1 MFLYNGSKNNGNSN
15 NINSI
20 YHHFNSCYMG
30 SVAIMRTPRQQRNH
44 EKFLRQKQKV
54 INYLNE
60 NEMIVFFLL
69 GLSFLVMVGFLAVAV
84 A

>member
-1 MFLYNGSKNNGNSN
+1 
-15 NINSI
+15 
-20 YHHFNSCYMG
+20 MG
-30 SVAIMRTPRQQRNH
+30 AKIMRTPRQQRNH
-44 EKFLRQKQKV
+44 EKFLRQKQRV

-69 GLSFLVMVGFLAVAV
+69 GLSILVMVGCLAVAL

>member
-1 MFLYNGSKNNGNSN
+1 
-15 NINSI
+15 
-20 YHHFNSCYMG
+20 MG
-30 SVAIMRTPRQQRNH
+30 SVAVMRTPRQQRNH
-44 EKFLRQKQKV
+44 ETWLRQRARI

-69 GLSFLVMVGFLAVAV
+69 GLSILVMVGCLAVAL

>member
-44 EKFLRQKQKV
+44 LKMKRWFRAVRKEGEIMLPFIVGILILGATFVFAVKF
-54 INYLNE
+54 
-60 NEMIVFFLL
+60 
-69 GLSFLVMVGFLAVAV
+69 A
-84 A
+84 

>member
-1 MFLYNGSKNNGNSN
+1 
-15 NINSI
+15 
-20 YHHFNSCYMG
+20 MG
-30 SVAIMRTPRQQRNH
+30 SVAVMRTPRQQRNH
-44 EKFLRQKQKV
+44 ENLQRQKQRM

-69 GLSFLVMVGFLAVAV
+69 GLCFLFMVGALAVAV

>member
-1 MFLYNGSKNNGNSN
+1 
-15 NINSI
+15 
-20 YHHFNSCYMG
+20 
-30 SVAIMRTPRQQRNH
+30 MRTKQQQKNH
-44 EKFLRQKQKV
+44 EAWLRQKAK
-54 INYLNE
+54 IIKYLNE

>member
-1 MFLYNGSKNNGNSN
+1 
-15 NINSI
+15 
-20 YHHFNSCYMG
+20 MG
-30 SVAIMRTPRQQRNH
+30 GVAIMITPQQ
-44 EKFLRQKQKV
+44 QKNRKTIARAKQR
-54 INYLNE
+54 IIRYLND

>member
-1 MFLYNGSKNNGNSN
+1 
-15 NINSI
+15 
-20 YHHFNSCYMG
+20 MG
-30 SVAIMRTPRQQRNH
+30 GVAIMRTPRQQKNH
-44 EKFLRQKQKV
+44 EHLQRQKQRL

-69 GLSFLVMVGFLAVAV
+69 GLSILVMVGCLAVAL

>member
-1 MFLYNGSKNNGNSN
+1 
-15 NINSI
+15 
-20 YHHFNSCYMG
+20 MG
-30 SVAIMRTPRQQRNH
+30 SVAVMRTPRQQKNH
-44 EKFLRQKQKV
+44 ETWLRQRARI

-69 GLSFLVMVGFLAVAV
+69 GLCFLFMVGCLAVAV

>member
-1 MFLYNGSKNNGNSN
+1 
-15 NINSI
+15 
-20 YHHFNSCYMG
+20 MG
-30 SVAIMRTPRQQRNH
+30 GVAIMITEQQKKNRI
-44 EKFLRQKQKV
+44 KIARAKQR
-54 INYLNE
+54 IIRYLND

>member
-1 MFLYNGSKNNGNSN
+1 
-15 NINSI
+15 
-20 YHHFNSCYMG
+20 MG
-30 SVAIMRTPRQQRNH
+30 GVAIMITPQQQKNR
-44 EKFLRQKQKV
+44 KAIARAKQKV
-54 INYLNE
+54 IRYLNE

>member
-1 MFLYNGSKNNGNSN
+1 
-15 NINSI
+15 
-20 YHHFNSCYMG
+20 MG
-30 SVAIMRTPRQQRNH
+30 SVAIMRTPRQQKNH
-44 EKFLRQKQKV
+44 EAWLRQKQRV

-69 GLSFLVMVGFLAVAV
+69 GLCFLVMVGALAVAI

>member
-1 MFLYNGSKNNGNSN
+1 
-15 NINSI
+15 
-20 YHHFNSCYMG
+20 MG
-30 SVAIMRTPRQQRNH
+30 SVAVMRTPRQQKNH
-44 EKFLRQKQKV
+44 ETWLRQRARI

-69 GLSFLVMVGFLAVAV
+69 GLSILVMVGCLAVAL

>member
-1 MFLYNGSKNNGNSN
+1 
-15 NINSI
+15 
-20 YHHFNSCYMG
+20 MG
-30 SVAIMRTPRQQRNH
+30 GVTIMRTPRQQRNH
-44 EKFLRQKQKV
+44 EAWLRQKQKV

-69 GLSFLVMVGFLAVAV
+69 GLCYLFMVGALAVAV

>member
-1 MFLYNGSKNNGNSN
+1 
-15 NINSI
+15 
-20 YHHFNSCYMG
+20 
-30 SVAIMRTPRQQRNH
+30 MRTPRQQKNH
-44 EKFLRQKQKV
+44 EAWLRQRARV
-54 INYLNE
+54 IKYLNE

>member
-1 MFLYNGSKNNGNSN
+1 
-15 NINSI
+15 
-20 YHHFNSCYMG
+20 
-30 SVAIMRTPRQQRNH
+30 MRTPRQQRNH
-44 EKFLRQKQKV
+44 ENLQRQKQRV

-69 GLSFLVMVGFLAVAV
+69 GLCFLFMVGALAVAV